1 MLLKRVSSDVFPA
14 YAGMIPGEGTQ
25 QERQFRVPR
34 IRGDDP
40 SPEHDKGLNV
50 TKWCQ

>member
-40 SPEHDKGLNV
+40 SGV
-50 TKWCQ
+50 SQSVG